1 MMKLPGFLCALSAIL
16 LAGSCVSIPS
26 QDSLSNA
33 LFANGP
39 PAEARAYGDF
49 LVARFAAMTNDPETA
64 AEYYASAIDT
74 APEKSGIAER
84 AVFAALLAGDYQA
97 GVELAQ
103 RARQVGSTATLV
115 RLTLGVDALVRGKDG
130 EAANYLDETEYG
142 PFNRVIAR
150 GLSAWRIADDQ
161 GADAGEAYLHDGL
174 TGDASLDSATLYM
187 MGLLQMADKHDAAAL
202 ATFDALWDSGARLA
216 VGVHAHAQLL
226 AVSGQKA
233 RAVEILEM
241 FRDEIGQ
248 NAAIDSLRADILAGK
263 RIRPKRLSAREGAA
277 LAVYVPAAA
286 LMLQTDDDLSGVYF
300 VLALALDP
308 DLHVARSLWG
318 QSLDNAGRRQEA
330 IAVLSRIPDSSE
342 FYATARGQMAWALRR
357 EERNQESLSIAA
369 EALAH
374 APDRGL
380 KIQLADLYRSLDRH
394 GEAERLLTEIIASD
408 ANANR
413 QDWRIIYA
421 RGSTL
426 EQTGRWPEAEAELK
440 MALAL
445 QPTNASILNYLG
457 YAYIDRGLNYEAAL
471 DMIRRAVE
479 LEPHSGY
486 IVDSLGWAH
495 YRMGRYDLATRFL
508 ERAVEL
514 SPGVSLLNDHLGDAY
529 WQVGRKIEARFQW
542 QRALRLDPDSPD
554 RARIEA
560 KMLSGP
566 DIAVLTRAEPEV
578 PAALAVA
585 RQP

>member
-1 MMKLPGFLCALSAIL
+1 MMNMLRPLCALSAIL
-16 LAGSCVSIPS
+16 LVGSCVSAPS
-26 QDSLSNA
+26 QDALSEA
-33 LFANGP
+33 LFANGR
-39 PAEARAYGDF
+39 PADARAYGDF

-64 AEYYASAIDT
+64 AEYYAAAIDT

-84 AVFAALLAGDYQA
+84 AVFAALLAGDYRA
-97 GVELAQ
+97 GVELSQ
-103 RARQVGSTATLV
+103 RASQVGSTATLV
-115 RLTLGVDALVRGKDG
+115 RLTLGVDALVRGKDS
-130 EAANYLDETEYG
+130 EAAKYLDETEYG

-150 GLSAWRIADDQ
+150 GLSAWRIAEDQ
-161 GADAGEAYLHDGL
+161 GADTAEDYLSRGL
-174 TGDASLDSATLYM
+174 TGDADLDSATLYM
-187 MGLLQMADKHDAAAL
+187 MGLLQMADRHDAAAL

-226 AVSGQKA
+226 AAAGQKS
-233 RAVEILEM
+233 RAVEVLET

-248 NAAIDSLRADILAGK
+248 NAAIDGLRADILAGK
-263 RIRPKRLSAREGAA
+263 RIRPTRLSTREGAA

-330 IAVLSRIPDSSE
+330 ISILSRIPESSE

-357 EERNQESLSIAA
+357 EGRNQESLAIAA

-380 KIQLADLYRSLDRH
+380 KIQLADLYRSLDRY
-394 GEAERLLTEIIASD
+394 GEAERLLSEIIDADAKAS
-408 ANANR
+408 R

-421 RGSTL
+421 RGSAR
-426 EQTGRWPEAEAELK
+426 EQTGRWPEAEADLK

-457 YAYIDRGLNYEAAL
+457 YAYIDRGLNYGAAL

-542 QRALRLDPDSPD
+542 QRALKLDPSESD
-554 RARIEA
+554 RVRIEA
-560 KMLSGP
+560 KMVSGP
-566 DIAVLTRAEPEV
+566 DIAVLTQAESDA
-578 PAALAVA
+578 PAPLAVA

>member
-1 MMKLPGFLCALSAIL
+1 MLRPLYALSAIL
-16 LAGSCVSIPS
+16 LAGSCVSTPS
-26 QDSLSNA
+26 QEDLHDA
-33 LFANGP
+33 LFANGR
-39 PAEARAYGDF
+39 PADARAYGDF

-64 AEYYASAIDT
+64 AAYYASAIDT

-84 AVFAALLAGDYQA
+84 AVFAALLAGDYKA
-97 GVELAQ
+97 GVELSQ
-103 RARQVGSTATLV
+103 RANEVGSTATLV
-115 RLTLGVDALVRGKDG
+115 RLTLGVDALVRRKDA
-130 EAANYLDETEYG
+130 EAARYLDETDYG

-161 GADAGEAYLHDGL
+161 GANAAEDYLRGGL

-202 ATFDALWDSGARLA
+202 ATFDTLWDSGARLA

-226 AVSGQKA
+226 AASDQKA

-248 NAAIDSLRADILAGK
+248 NAAIDGLRADIMAGK
-263 RIRPKRLSAREGAA
+263 RIRPKRLSTREGAA

-318 QSLDNAGRRQEA
+318 QSLDNAGRREEA

-357 EERNQESLSIAA
+357 EGRNQESLTIAA

-374 APDRGL
+374 SPDRGL
-380 KIQLADLYRSLDRH
+380 KIQLADLYRSLERN
-394 GEAERLLTEIIASD
+394 GEAERLLTEII
-408 ANANR
+408 

-426 EQTGRWPEAEAELK
+426 EQTGRWPEAEADLK

-445 QPTNASILNYLG
+445 QPTSASILNYLG

-514 SPGVSLLNDHLGDAY
+514 SPGESLLNDHLGDAY

-542 QRALRLDPDSPD
+542 QRALKLDPSDSD
-554 RARIEA
+554 KARIQA

-566 DIAVLTRAEPEV
+566 DIAVLTRAEPDA